1 MNRSLALNAHNN
13 KRSHNEGQRERRE
26 IASRRLLG
34 GESGRRRIDYLAR
47 LCANETASQH
57 EA

>member
-13 KRSHNEGQRERRE
+13 KRSHSEGQRERRE

-34 GESGRRRIDYLAR
+34 GESERRRIDYLAR
-47 LCANETASQH
+47 LCANETAS
-57 EA
+57 